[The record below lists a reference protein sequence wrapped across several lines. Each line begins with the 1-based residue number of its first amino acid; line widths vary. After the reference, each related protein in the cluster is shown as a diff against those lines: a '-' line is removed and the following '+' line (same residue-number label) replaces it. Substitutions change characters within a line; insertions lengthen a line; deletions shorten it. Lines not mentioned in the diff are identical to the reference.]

1 MSYNNQTKV
10 QSIFQIITIVV
21 SIIVIAAFLF
31 TAINAK
37 WNLVTSDVIVHIV
50 AYIRYFGSLA
60 VCSLLLLD
68 YAITRSVTFQVLMC
82 ILIAGAIIFQFIVG
96 GFDKLPLI

>member
-10 QSIFQIITIVV
+10 QSVFQIITIIV
-21 SIIVIAAFLF
+21 SIIVLVAFLY
-31 TAINAK
+31 TAINLK
-37 WNLVTSDVIVHIV
+37 WNLVDVDVINNIV

-60 VCSLLLLD
+60 VCALLVLD

-82 ILIAGAIIFQFIVG
+82 ILIAGAIVFQFLVG
-96 GFDKLPLI
+96 GFDKLPL